1 MAECKIKKEF
11 LNDREDYIICEKSR
25 KFGNTQ
31 KSELFIKVTNDWFHR
46 IQIKTPNS
54 FRHIPFLCA
63 KQRAVG

>member
-1 MAECKIKKEF
+1 MIEKIILFVKK
-11 LNDREDYIICEKSR
+11 NR

-31 KSELFIKVTNDWFHR
+31 KSELFIKVTNEWFHR

>member
-1 MAECKIKKEF
+1 MIEKIILFVKKAESLEIH
-11 LNDREDYIICEKSR
+11 
-25 KFGNTQ
+25 Q